1 VLKYEEY
8 SSLCAYGHELMQ
20 ILVTRDTHNLCV
32 IAFVRVNRVFVGEFM
47 AYRAPD
53 ERDRAKAFV
62 AYKATLRVASVFFVM
77 HFAAHVA
84 CGEVPFIAILAER
97 LFVCPFAFLDMNTS
111 ATIMAIVKV
120 LSAFGAN
127 RALID
132 SLIMRDY
139 RDPAPYTS
147 NVSSHGLFSFLV
159 STISFF
165 VSPFPLLL
173 MRYHSAS
180 RVSSKKLTLS

>member
-77 HFAAHVA
+77 HFATHVAHV
-84 CGEVPFIAILAER
+84 EKPFVAIATER
-97 LFVCPFAFLDMNTS
+97 LLIKPFAFLNMNFR
-111 ATIMAIVKV
+111 ATMGAI
-120 LSAFGAN
+120 AEIYGAIGAN
-127 RALID
+127 IALVYGLAIR
-132 SLIMRDY
+132 SKIAT
-139 RDPAPYTS
+139 APNAS
-147 NVSSHGLFSFLV
+147 NNFFHGL
-159 STISFF
+159 
-165 VSPFPLLL
+165 SPFGLCMLNHL
-173 MRYHSAS
+173 CLWLGASIRHSAS
-180 RVSSKKLTLS
+180 QAKN